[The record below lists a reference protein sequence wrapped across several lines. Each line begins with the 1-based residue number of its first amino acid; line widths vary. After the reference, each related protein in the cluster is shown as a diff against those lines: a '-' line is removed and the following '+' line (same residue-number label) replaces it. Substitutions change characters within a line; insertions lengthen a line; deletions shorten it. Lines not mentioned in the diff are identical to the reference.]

1 MSIYYYANMFLCWV
15 ALGVLCLLVHENA
28 RITHRGKR
36 LLYLSYALIAAS
48 SLAELCGVYLDGREN
63 ISPHL
68 LMAVKC
74 ADYILTPMAGGALIF
89 QLRLR
94 NRWNT
99 VLIAFL
105 LFNTLLQLV
114 SVLGGW
120 MIMLNEQNHYT
131 HGPLY
136 PVYLFI
142 SVAIVLIVI
151 LQFILYGKS
160 FRRQNRMSMYGIMF
174 LCIAGIAVQELSGAK
189 ARTEYIA
196 LTFCASML
204 FIHYTEFAS
213 LEMDDH
219 LVMQQIKIDT
229 DALTGLYSRHAFSIA
244 LKSYDEGGT
253 LPEDFAVFT
262 ADINGLKQ
270 VNDSLGHE
278 AGDELICGAARCI
291 EHTIGANGKCYR
303 TGGDEFVVLTSM
315 KRENAENALR
325 QLERECGHWHGDIVK
340 SLSVSAGYALAAD
353 FDGLSVEALVRESD
367 KTMYKTKSVY
377 YQSADKDR
385 RSRRDGHGTER
396 PIQAE

>member
-1 MSIYYYANMFLCWV
+1 MSFYYFANILLCWI
-15 ALGVLCLLVHENA
+15 ALGVLSLLVHENA
-28 RITHRGKR
+28 RITHRGKH
-36 LLYLSYALIAAS
+36 LLYLTYALIAVS

-63 ISPHL
+63 ISSRVL
-68 LMAVKC
+68 LLAKC

-99 VLIAFL
+99 VLIGL
-105 LFNTLLQLV
+105 LVFNTVLQLV
-114 SVLGGW
+114 SALSGW
-120 MIMLNEQNHYT
+120 MVKLNEQNHYT

-142 SVAIVLIVI
+142 SVAIVLIVL

-160 FRRQNRMSMYGIMF
+160 FRRQNRLSMYGIIF
-174 LCIAGIAVQELSGAK
+174 LTIVGIVIQEASGAK

-196 LTFCASML
+196 LTLCASML

-229 DALTGLYSRHAFSIA
+229 DALTGLYSRHAYSIV
-244 LKSYDEGGT
+244 LKSYDEGGE
-253 LPEDFAVFT
+253 LPKDFAVFT

-270 VNDSLGHE
+270 VNDCLGHE

-291 EHTIGANGKCYR
+291 ENTIGAGGKCYR
-303 TGGDEFVVLTSM
+303 TGGDEFVVLTTM
-315 KRENAENALR
+315 KREEAENALR
-325 QLERECGHWHGDIVK
+325 QLESECEHWHGSMVK
-340 SLSVSAGYALAAD
+340 SLSISAGYALTAD
-353 FDGLSVEALVRESD
+353 FEDLSVEALVRESD
-367 KTMYKTKSVY
+367 KTMYEAKSAY
-377 YQSADKDR
+377 YQSADRDR
-385 RSRRDGHGTER
+385 RSRHN
-396 PIQAE
+396 